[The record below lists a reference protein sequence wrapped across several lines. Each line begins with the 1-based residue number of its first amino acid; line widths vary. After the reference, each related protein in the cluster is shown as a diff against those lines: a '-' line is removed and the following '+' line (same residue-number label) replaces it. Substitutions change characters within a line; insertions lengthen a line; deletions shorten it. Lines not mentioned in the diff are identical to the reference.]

1 MAVSYSL
8 GNYWSASGAELGMQI
23 HGFGALTIYNSHDHV
38 LFGFLVEILPV
49 YVFRCPAQVTA
60 LPLRFSC
67 DISRV
72 CCIFYASEVLFVLI
86 DQDSR
91 FCFTC
96 VFACLH
102 RKVNL

>member
-1 MAVSYSL
+1 M
-8 GNYWSASGAELGMQI
+8 
-23 HGFGALTIYNSHDHV
+23 
-38 LFGFLVEILPV
+38 
-49 YVFRCPAQVTA
+49 
-60 LPLRFSC
+60 
-67 DISRV
+67 
-72 CCIFYASEVLFVLI
+72 FYASEVLFILI